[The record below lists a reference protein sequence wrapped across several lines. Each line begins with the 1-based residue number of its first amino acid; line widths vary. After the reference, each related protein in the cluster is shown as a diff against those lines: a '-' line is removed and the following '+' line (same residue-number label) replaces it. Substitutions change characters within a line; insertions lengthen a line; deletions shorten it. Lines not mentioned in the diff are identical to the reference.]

1 MIISLK
7 WIIFFHYK
15 IYHSNYGQIWLKIK
29 LTYLRK
35 TPVNGGAP
43 VKAGA
48 LNIPQLE
55 EGRDNDGV
63 CMVGERL
70 VWYLL
75 YSLFLW
81 WKL

>member
-1 MIISLK
+1 MVLLLLLLS
-7 WIIFFHYK
+7 HYK

-70 VWYLL
+70 V
-75 YSLFLW
+75 
-81 WKL
+81 